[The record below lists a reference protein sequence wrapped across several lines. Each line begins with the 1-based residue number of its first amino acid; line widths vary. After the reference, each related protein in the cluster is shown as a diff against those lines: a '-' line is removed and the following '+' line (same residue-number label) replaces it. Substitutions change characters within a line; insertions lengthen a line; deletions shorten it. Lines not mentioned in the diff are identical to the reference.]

1 MKTKDL
7 FIGAFALIMAGVLAY
22 LWFTP
27 GGLKEAPGVSLTT
40 LDGRQLQLAE
50 LRGRP
55 VLVTFW
61 ATSCPGCVKEMPHL
75 VELYHELAPKG
86 FEIVAFAMAYD
97 PPEQVREMAARREL
111 PYPVAVDS
119 SGEAARAFGDVRLTP
134 THFLIDPQGRIVQ
147 QKIGELDMV
156 QLRTRI
162 VGMLGNV

>member
-7 FIGAFALIMAGVLAY
+7 FLGAFALVIAGVLAY

-27 GGLKEAPGVSLTT
+27 GGFKEAPSVSLTT
-40 LDGRQLQLAE
+40 LDGRQMQLAE
-50 LRGRP
+50 LRGKP

-75 VELYHELAPKG
+75 VELYRELAPRG
-86 FEIVAFAMAYD
+86 FEIVAFAMQYD
-97 PPEQVREMAARREL
+97 PPHHVREMASRRQL
-111 PYPVAVDS
+111 PYLVAMDS
-119 SGEAARAFGDVRLTP
+119 TGEAARAFGDVRLTP

-147 QKIGELDMV
+147 QKIGEMDIT

-162 VGMLGNV
+162 IGMLGSV